1 MGDRVENSK
10 SRTMVWTSDVSFQGW
25 ICDQCEWS
33 DPLPT
38 LLNDPEAKSAFDRL
52 ATRKFQE
59 HSCSEH
65 LMRVKTA
72 QPDSFTTRIKKMISH
87 GYKPKDAVEL
97 LLQELM
103 LEYRDKPKLLEQARL
118 EGEDFL
124 RRIRAGLI

>member
-1 MGDRVENSK
+1 MGDRVENNK

-25 ICDQCEWS
+25 ICDQCEWN

-38 LLNDPEAKSAFDRL
+38 LLNDPEAKNAFDRL
-52 ATRKFQE
+52 AARKFQG
-59 HSCSEH
+59 HACSDH
-65 LMRVKTA
+65 LMRVKSD
-72 QPDSFTTRIKKMISH
+72 QPESFTARIKKMISH

-103 LEYRDKPKLLEQARL
+103 LEYRDRPKLVEEARR

-124 RRIRAGLI
+124 RHMRSGLI